1 MMVSRQVKLGA
12 LAVVLALLVAGA
24 GEAELRQDTLK
35 LAGVFCS
42 G

>member
-1 MMVSRQVKLGA
+1 MIIPRHAKLGA